1 ALSWR
6 RARPAPRRLPRPD
19 GRRVLG
25 LARAQRPAWLP
36 AEAGGARGA
45 PRGGLRKRWPV
56 SPFLAIF
63 VGGAL
68 GGIISGLVISVALVL
83 FGRRVAE
90 DLLQQQISDLE
101 TRFKENILEAVLG
114 RVASFLNQG
123 ERIGQIVKRV
133 VEILQLVL
141 RRGTAEDSPVLDA
154 AGLAQ
159 RQATLGAALAAVGR
173 TEEARP
179 VFEEALRLDK
189 GQAIALQGL
198 RDLAAFASKPAPAPA
213 SAS

>member
-1 ALSWR
+1 
-6 RARPAPRRLPRPD
+6 
-19 GRRVLG
+19 
-25 LARAQRPAWLP
+25 
-36 AEAGGARGA
+36 
-45 PRGGLRKRWPV
+45 V
-56 SPFLAIF
+56 SPFLAAF
-63 VGGAL
+63 VGGVL
-68 GGIISGLVISVALVL
+68 GGIASGLVISLSLAL

-90 DLLQQQISDLE
+90 DLLNQQVSYLE
-101 TRFKENILEAVLG
+101 TRFKESVLDVVLG
-114 RVASFLNQG
+114 RIASFLDQG

-133 VEILQLVL
+133 AEILQLLL
-141 RRGTAEDSPVLDA
+141 RRGAVEGPAALDA

-159 RQATLGAALAAVGR
+159 RQATLGAALAALGR

-198 RDLAAFASKPAPAPA
+198 RDLEAFARQPAPAPA